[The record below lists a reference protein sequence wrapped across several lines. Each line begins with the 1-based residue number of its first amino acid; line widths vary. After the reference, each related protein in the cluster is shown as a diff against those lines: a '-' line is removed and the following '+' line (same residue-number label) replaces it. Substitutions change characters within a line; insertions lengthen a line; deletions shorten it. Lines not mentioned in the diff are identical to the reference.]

1 MLDIIK
7 IGGNGKTQFKKF
19 WNEAKY
25 HHWYWYIMVH
35 TLHLPKC
42 NTSWE
47 QGCELTHT
55 HTQKKLP
62 TIQNVYR
69 FHHSWQIALNH
80 FKWARQF
87 CNVTS
92 PLRQFRSSKQIQI
105 QIFCKILLQILIT
118 KRYLLYIFMYL
129 YVSSTVLVSMETL
142 KSIWLI
148 LSKNFNNLIK
158 KSNLAWSGGSVG

>member
-1 MLDIIK
+1 MERLNLKNSEMKPNIFIDIGILWFILYTWQSVIQVGSK
-7 IGGNGKTQFKKF
+7 AVN
-19 WNEAKY
+19 W
-25 HHWYWYIMVH
+25 
-35 TLHLPKC
+35 
-42 NTSWE
+42 
-47 QGCELTHT
+47 HT

-69 FHHSWQIALNH
+69 FHHSWQTALNH